1 MDSTIPQEIVQ
12 LNLPNIEQVVLAGGG
27 AIEVQLGRTVR
38 HAEDID
44 LIVSLQ
50 NWRYLRDELHWH
62 RVVNDEGRSCLR
74 SPDNR
79 FDVWRWWWL
88 PHQGRIALSTL
99 HLQSERCSD
108 GFYVLRLRD
117 VYQLKRQ
124 SGRQKDKADIAL
136 LQNYF

>member
-27 AIEVQLGRTVR
+27 AIEVQLGANARL
-38 HAEDID
+38 AEDID
-44 LIVSLQ
+44 LIVSLD
-50 NWRYLRDELHWH
+50 NWRYLRDVLHWR

-88 PHQGRIALSTL
+88 PKEGRYYFSSLEAG
-99 HLQSERCSD
+99 SEQHAS
-108 GFYVLRLRD
+108 GFFVLKLNEL
-117 VYQLKRQ
+117 YQLKRY
-124 SGRQKDKADIAL
+124 SGRQKDLEDIAL
-136 LQNYF
+136 LQKYL